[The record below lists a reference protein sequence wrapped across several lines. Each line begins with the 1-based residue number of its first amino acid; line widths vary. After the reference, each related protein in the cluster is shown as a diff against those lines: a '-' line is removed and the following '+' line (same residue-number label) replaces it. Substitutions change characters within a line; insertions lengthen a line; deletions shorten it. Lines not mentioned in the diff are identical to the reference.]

1 MASGSAALL
10 IALHIFIIGARRV
23 TCLCDNVTSISTQVD
38 LLLAEYDRG
47 AFLVSP
53 VHVKAAL
60 DVQHATI
67 DEKTSTVRLLAA
79 LYLSWEDKRLSW
91 NATSWGCDKAL
102 VSVER
107 LWLPDVGVLS
117 AATAGGIGGDVGLRA
132 RLTSD
137 GRVSWVVRLD
147 LVSPLSLTLDA
158 WPRDVHEIIYKFGS
172 RSHTTDELNLT
183 SSDMEHAMVF
193 ESGTWELLSVRS
205 TDMTW
210 QRLDVEQQVL
220 VWKLTLRRRA
230 PAHALAT
237 MAVLYSCIVLLVAAM
252 LLPPASRPALC
263 ATAAL
268 TAALWLIA
276 ALARLPG
283 STSAP
288 RAMSL
293 MCAACTCSAAAA
305 AGAALVLRVARCSAP
320 PPHALRVLV
329 TSTSTFCKLG
339 PPEGSN
345 AEWSAWAAAAQL
357 LDHVLLGAILLT
369 LFVVACFTF

>member
-1 MASGSAALL
+1 MASESASLL
-10 IALHIFIIGARRV
+10 IALLIFIIGERRV
-23 TCLCDNVTSISTQVD
+23 TCVCDNVTSISTQVD

-53 VHVKAAL
+53 IHVKAAL

-67 DEKTSTVRLLAA
+67 DEKASTVRLLAA

-91 NATSWGCDKAL
+91 NASSWGCDNAL
-102 VSVER
+102 VSAER

-117 AATAGGIGGDVGLRA
+117 AATVGGIGGDVGLRA

-147 LVSPLSLTLDA
+147 LVSPLTLTLDA
-158 WPRDVHEIIYKFGS
+158 WPRDVQEIIYKFGS

-193 ESGTWELLSVRS
+193 ESGTWELISVRS

-210 QRLDVEQQVL
+210 QRLDEEQQVL
-220 VWKLTLRRRA
+220 LWKLTLRRRA

-237 MAVLYSCIVLLVAAM
+237 RAVLYACIVLLIAAM

-283 STSAP
+283 ASSAP
-288 RAMSL
+288 LAMSL
-293 MCAACTCSAAAA
+293 MCAVCTCSAAAA

-320 PPHALRVLV
+320 PPHALRALV
-329 TSTSTFCKLG
+329 TATSTFCKLG

-357 LDHVLLGAILLT
+357 LDHVLLSTILLT